1 MTTADFAGKVAVITG
16 GASGIGKACAV
27 ALARGG
33 ARVVIAD
40 LDEEASARAVTNIS
54 ESGGEAAAFRVDVTV
69 PQEVEAMV
77 AFAVERFGGLDLAV
91 NNAGINGQSAPI
103 GEYSLESWH
112 RVIDVDLNGL
122 FYSLRYEIPAM
133 LERGGGS
140 IVNLS
145 SVLGT
150 VGATNLSAYIAAK
163 HGVNGLTKAAAL
175 DYARKGIRVNC
186 VAPSFVETPLLGELG
201 KVTRAAFSQM
211 QPMRRIGQPE
221 EVASLVT
228 FLLSDAAAYITGSVY
243 AIDGGYT
250 TP

>member
-1 MTTADFAGKVAVITG
+1 
-16 GASGIGKACAV
+16 
-27 ALARGG
+27 
-33 ARVVIAD
+33 
-40 LDEEASARAVTNIS
+40 
-54 ESGGEAAAFRVDVTV
+54 
-69 PQEVEAMV
+69 
-77 AFAVERFGGLDLAV
+77 V